1 MRYYTNRP
9 PIVVQGQPP
18 STQLELY
25 KISKDNAQRDR
36 GVNSV
41 AYGDQPTAGSSGKLV
56 ALVQNQNQ
64 TVITGELDRN
74 LREVLEDIIEGIFE
88 VMKVLYNQPREYF
101 LNGNIQSINV
111 AEMLQSMPKI
121 EVTVEPG
128 SNYPNQWERRLAFLT
143 DMSNQMQDPA
153 KKEAFNQAILDHLA
167 IQYPDFA
174 EGGKYRQIA
183 QATQVGM
190 QVMAQQQAQQE
201 AQAQEQDAITGA
213 MKSFDRNQL
222 VKEYKTAVTGGG
234 NGQGQ

>member
-1 MRYYTNRP
+1 MLFR
-9 PIVVQGQPP
+9 
-18 STQLELY
+18 S
-25 KISKDNAQRDR
+25 
-36 GVNSV
+36 SV
-41 AYGDQPTAGSSGKLV
+41 
-56 ALVQNQNQ
+56 
-64 TVITGELDRN
+64 
-74 LREVLEDIIEGIFE
+74 
-88 VMKVLYNQPREYF
+88 
-101 LNGNIQSINV
+101 
-111 AEMLQSMPKI
+111 
-121 EVTVEPG
+121 
-128 SNYPNQWERRLAFLT
+128 RLAFLT

-153 KKEAFNQAILDHLA
+153 QKEAFNQAILDHLA

-190 QVMAQQQAQQE
+190 HVMAQQQAQQE